1 MIKWSARLI
10 VVLMSCL
17 LSQAAAQS
25 PSAAALSLSFCETA
39 AAFDTRGCRPQR
51 VELPHNWKP
60 SGTEYSFGLYRLE
73 IPRPVGGNH
82 ALLLD
87 RLTLDGALRV
97 DGRMIIDK
105 LDPQRVTRQRYWP
118 LMASFSV
125 EGDPA
130 KPLVIEVAVR
140 GHPASKSGIGNLTVG
155 TLDRIDQQYRNALAF
170 EILLVAALAAASLL
184 AGIVGLLIGQPDG
197 PNSRMLMV
205 TSWLAVF
212 SGLRCLHN
220 LVTEPPFDVIL
231 WQQFGLWLLA
241 LVGLLGIQVAA
252 TSIENTADL
261 RRPFALAA
269 IAVLAL
275 LLLPAALVDPQLIV
289 NAVFVTITC
298 VAMIVIGLLVRHVYR
313 KPEPLG
319 IGVLTVFGLMLVTGI
334 HDLAVHFG
342 RYSLSGNYVQTWSLP
357 AVIILAVVALAR
369 RAATQREVELAL
381 QRATSRREDLLRDL
395 HDRVGSRLVA
405 LAFHA
410 QKSVQDPAFID
421 EIKSLINEVR
431 MIQSAVSTEATTLD
445 SLLADLRHLY
455 SRIGGGQFPLRWE
468 SDEIAARIRLS
479 ADQAIAV
486 VRIIE
491 EAIANAIKHSSAK
504 TITLRVSA
512 APHRQSVVLEI
523 IDDGEGDFLPTASGG
538 LANMKSRAAQAE
550 LDLQFR
556 YRDATDKAVHLV
568 FPNHLFEGMQN
579 P

>member
-1 MIKWSARLI
+1 
-10 VVLMSCL
+10 
-17 LSQAAAQS
+17 
-25 PSAAALSLSFCETA
+25 
-39 AAFDTRGCRPQR
+39 
-51 VELPHNWKP
+51 
-60 SGTEYSFGLYRLE
+60 
-73 IPRPVGGNH
+73 
-82 ALLLD
+82 
-87 RLTLDGALRV
+87 
-97 DGRMIIDK
+97 
-105 LDPQRVTRQRYWP
+105 
-118 LMASFSV
+118 MACC
-125 EGDPA
+125 
-130 KPLVIEVAVR
+130 
-140 GHPASKSGIGNLTVG
+140 
-155 TLDRIDQQYRNALAF
+155 
-170 EILLVAALAAASLL
+170 
-184 AGIVGLLIGQPDG
+184 
-197 PNSRMLMV
+197 
-205 TSWLAVF
+205 F

-556 YRDATDKAVHLV
+556 YRDATDKAVRLV